1 MGAKIYI
8 FWCTGGLAYNPGGG
22 IIDGGGGGGE
32 LIGGNLWNIITII
45 FGKQKETMR
54 SFNAN
59 LVRFT
64 V

>member
-22 IIDGGGGGGE
+22 IIDGGGGGGAHRWQFME
-32 LIGGNLWNIITII
+32 YHNNNFWQTERND
-45 FGKQKETMR
+45 E
-54 SFNAN
+54 
-59 LVRFT
+59 V